1 MALAATLRD
10 VGQEHPAVV
19 GSRLYGARGRRVGTV
34 DAVFADY
41 LLVRTRG
48 LLPVDL
54 YVPRPA
60 VTASDGRLRVDCS
73 PAEAYTRW
81 HRPLK
86 RAPHEDR

>member
-1 MALAATLRD
+1 MTD
-10 VGQEHPAVV
+10 VPTSAEGRPAPGWRVV
-19 GSRLYGARGRRVGTV
+19 DSSGGPIGTV

-54 YVPRPA
+54 YIPRTA
-60 VTASDGRLRVDCS
+60 IGQADGDSVQVTATDAD
-73 PAEAYTRW
+73 EAYEAW

-86 RAPHEDR
+86 AAPHD

>member
-1 MALAATLRD
+1 MTDETTTPTGSAEPGPGWEVCDAGNRRI
-10 VGQEHPAVV
+10 GQ
-19 GSRLYGARGRRVGTV
+19 V

-54 YVPRPA
+54 YIPRTAVTVAGPETVA
-60 VTASDGRLRVDCS
+60 VTAADAD
-73 PAEAYTRW
+73 EAYDAW

-86 RAPHEDR
+86 AAPHD